1 MRALIVD
8 DEARVRKAVR
18 LLVDWEEHGIQEV
31 AEAGSGNEA
40 IELIR
45 HNKPELVITDMLMD
59 AGNGLE
65 LMTWI
70 SEFAE
75 SVKFIVVSGHND
87 FELVRSTVRHGGI
100 DYILK
105 PIDAEA
111 INAAVAKAVADW
123 RAEERER
130 VDQRQQN
137 IRLNEIRPVYG
148 EKLLSSLIND
158 SNTAESSLRRLR
170 ADGVIPELTDTVR
183 LLLLQVDADDGPL
196 LQRFGKNSDLLHFSI
211 INICNEFLPPHRRGI
226 AFKYWGASDEIILL
240 LWSGHEAV
248 AELIERVNQGLFHTL
263 QRRMHFGVAAAGALP
278 QSLPGQYAEAG
289 LAIRRRNLLRGDN
302 YLHTLLTESQDAG
315 RVGDVSRLRFADVQE
330 DWKIAVLSG
339 GNEQRIA
346 AAAQKWIDGL
356 SHGGIVT
363 PEMLDQWRSDTLSFR
378 ERLLRETLGD
388 DAGTVLTALLQE
400 DQQHRAPNTNA
411 YSFSLFAW
419 RDWAVDLMNRMSRAI
434 SERQAK
440 EKYVIGDI
448 IKYIDQHYTSELS
461 LQEIASRFFVSRE
474 YISRKFKQEFGI
486 NFSDYLS
493 KYRIEKAKLLMLNP
507 NLKISQIAEMVGIH
521 DVKYFSKVFKK
532 LEGVSPKEYRHKLP
546 S

>member
-1 MRALIVD
+1 MD

-18 LLVDWEEHGIQEV
+18 LLVDWEGHGIQEV

-45 HNKPELVITDMLMD
+45 HNKPELVITDMMMD

-111 INAAVAKAVADW
+111 INTAVAKAVADW

-130 VDQRQQN
+130 VDQRLQN

-170 ADGVIPELTDTVR
+170 ADRVIPELTDTVR
-183 LLLLQVDADDGPL
+183 LLLLQVDAEDAPL

-211 INICNEFLPPHRRGI
+211 INICNEFLLPRRRGI
-226 AFKYWGASDEIILL
+226 AFKYWGAAGEIILL

-248 AELIERVNQGLFHTL
+248 AELIERINQGLFHTL

-289 LAIRRRNLLRGDN
+289 LAIRRRNLLRGGN
-302 YLHTLLTESQDAG
+302 YLHTLQTESQDAG
-315 RVGDVSRLRFADVQE
+315 RVGDVSPLRFADVQE
-330 DWKIAVLSG
+330 DWKIAVLTG

-346 AAAQKWIDGL
+346 AAAQKWIEGL
-356 SHGGIVT
+356 RHGGMVT
-363 PEMLDQWRSDTLSFR
+363 PEMLDQWRSDALSFR

-388 DAGTVLTALLQE
+388 DAGTVLAALVQD
-400 DQQHRAPNTNA
+400 DQQHCAPNSNA

-419 RDWAVDLMNRMSRAI
+419 RDWAVDLMSRMSCAI
-434 SERQAK
+434 TGRQAK
-440 EKYVIGDI
+440 EKYAIRDI

-474 YISRKFKQEFGI
+474 YISRKFKQEFGV

-532 LEGVSPKEYRHKLP
+532 QEGVSPREYRHKLP